1 MNYLS
6 HPYVHSLSKS
16 QRDSFS
22 LLPENPLM
30 NKMGIAPYETY
41 YWAKA
46 ENNPDIKTVRTNME
60 GIARFIQDNKDDSMI
75 VPYVDHYIY
84 GIWAMLASKLY
95 DYKNAEMALQIVQ
108 PFNKE
113 TLKSISDAADK
124 RILMNDTSL
133 PFGNYRF
140 GLAPQCH
147 SYEKIEEKFINDQL
161 TDMNNTCSTFTYF
174 HKMPEY
180 FKGFETFI
188 NRDMALQLAKPKARH
203 VAHAAI
209 NVIFEFKSEGAEF
222 AHDLLMR
229 SMTFREFDTYMAV
242 QLEKTAITPRMMRN
256 HMGPLDDMVNFQLNS
271 LKGKS
276 LSGSRGPAFIRF
288 LVAAIEHC
296 EKDLSG
302 ASMSLLVGASESI
315 ARGGH
320 ADARSVLEKIAT
332 VVPEDEHLAL
342 MASLHALGINKSE
355 SLQRLMSIEQGRTE
369 FEAWTR
375 HSKLSSEQLFR
386 VCHDAGYVPKNA
398 RIKNAK
404 RQTLRNDLGM

>member
-1 MNYLS
+1 MNYIE
-6 HPYVHSLSKS
+6 HPYIRTLTDA

-30 NKMGIAPYETY
+30 NTMGIAPYETY
-41 YWAKA
+41 FWAKT
-46 ENNPDIKTVRTNME
+46 ENGVNINTAKDNLKR
-60 GIARFIQDNKDDSMI
+60 IAQFIQINKADPA
-75 VPYVDHYIY
+75 VAPYVDHYIY
-84 GIWAMLASKLY
+84 GAWGLLTSNLY
-95 DYKNAEMALQIVQ
+95 DHNVAEFALKTIQ

-113 TLKSISDAADK
+113 TLQSVSDAASK
-124 RILMNDTSL
+124 ILPMDNSSL
-133 PFGNYRF
+133 PFGRYRF
-140 GLAPQCH
+140 GLNNNCQ
-147 SYEKIEEKFINDQL
+147 SFENVDEKFINNQL

-229 SMTFREFDTYMAV
+229 SMTFREFDTYMTV
-242 QLEKTAITPRMMRN
+242 QLEKTGITPKMMRN
-256 HMGPLDDMVNFQLNS
+256 HMGPLDEMVNFQLNS
-271 LKGKS
+271 LRGKS
-276 LSGSRGPAFIRF
+276 LSGSRGPSFIRF

-302 ASMSLLVGASESI
+302 SAMSLLARASESI

-320 ADARSVLEKIAT
+320 ADARSVLEKMAT
-332 VVPEDEHLAL
+332 VVPEDRNLAL

-355 SLQRLMSIEQGRTE
+355 SLQQLISSVSGRSE

-375 HSKLSSEQLFR
+375 QSKLSSEQLF
-386 VCHDAGYVPKNA
+386 VICQDAGYVPKNA
-398 RIKNAK
+398 RIKKAK
-404 RQTLRNDLGM
+404 RQALRNDLGM